1 MTRRTTRRGALAAA
15 GAVALGSLVGCSRRG
30 REPRFWDD
38 PPSLDV
44 EGVPREFDQPVP
56 NPPRLVPVDV
66 EPAVESAFADRVD
79 RLLSPIPEPLTEERL
94 PNGEIR
100 EQIETERAAAR
111 EALPGPDESLPPLRA
126 AERYAAARGHAATV
140 VGTWAAVTVEG
151 DPEAVAAD
159 IETVLQRASETLDE
173 LPGTAADPSA
183 GAAVYGPIERWYDES
198 RRRTLVG
205 GNAGPASR
213 ANPLRTGES
222 VGEVERVQ
230 SLVEAGRYLRDR
242 YRSSLADPEAVAEPL
257 RREAER
263 VGAEIGERLRE
274 LHGEETDRLRSSP
287 GTEAFLDTRPVAR
300 DAPSVSQLSTARYR
314 AFEDLRFDPI
324 PLDDYQPDHPAT
336 AFTRTLLARVR
347 FRGLDALASRIED
360 GEAMFP
366 DDAAAVGAARSA
378 AIESA
383 AALAGSENPLDR
395 WLATQ
400 FLPLFAEP
408 DGALAADDRSARSTV
423 EAYTA
428 YRWIETV
435 TGEARTVTESVSD
448 SFESN

>member
-1 MTRRTTRRGALAAA
+1 MTRWTTRRRALAAA
-15 GAVALGSLVGCSRRG
+15 GAVALGSLAGCSGRG

-44 EGVPREFDQPVP
+44 EAVPREFNDPIP
-56 NPPRLVPVDV
+56 DSPRLVPVDV
-66 EPAVESAFADRVD
+66 EPAVERAFADRVD
-79 RLLSPIPEPLTEERL
+79 RLLSPIPEPLTAETL

-111 EALPGPDESLPPLRA
+111 EASPGSEESLPPLRA
-126 AERYAAARGHAATV
+126 AERYATARDHAATA

-159 IETVLQRASETLDE
+159 IGTVRRRASDTLEE
-173 LPGTAADPSA
+173 LPGQATDPLA

-205 GNAGPASR
+205 GRAGPASR

-222 VGEVERVQ
+222 IGDVERVQ
-230 SLVEAGRYLRDR
+230 SYVEAGRYLSDR
-242 YRSSLADPEAVAEPL
+242 YRDSLADPVPVAEPL
-257 RREAER
+257 RRGAER
-263 VGAEIGERLRE
+263 LGAEIGDRLRA
-274 LHGEETDRLRSSP
+274 LHGGETDRLRSSP
-287 GTEAFLDTRPVAR
+287 GTEAFLDDRPVAR
-300 DAPSVSQLSTARYR
+300 DAPSVSLLSTATYR
-314 AFEDLRFDPI
+314 TFEDLRFDPV
-324 PLDDYQPDHPAT
+324 PVDDYVPDHPAT

-366 DDAAAVGAARSA
+366 ADAEAVGAARSA
-378 AIESA
+378 AIESTTT
-383 AALAGSENPLDR
+383 LAGSEDPLDR
-395 WLATQ
+395 YLATR
-400 FLPLFAEP
+400 FLPLFAVP
-408 DGALAADDRSARSTV
+408 DGTLAAGDRNARSTV
-423 EAYTA
+423 EAFTA

-435 TGEARTVTESVSD
+435 TDEARTVTESVGD
-448 SFESN
+448 SFEPN

>member
-1 MTRRTTRRGALAAA
+1 MPRRLTRRDALAAA
-15 GAVALGSLVGCSRRG
+15 GAVALGSLAGCSGRG
-30 REPRFWDD
+30 SGPRFWDD

-44 EGVPREFDQPVP
+44 EGVPREFDDPVP
-56 NPPRLVPVDV
+56 SAPRLVPVDV
-66 EPAVESAFADRVD
+66 EPAVAGAFADRVD

-100 EQIETERAAAR
+100 EQVETERAAAR
-111 EALPGPDESLPPLRA
+111 EALPASDESLPPLRA
-126 AERYAAARGHAATV
+126 AERYAMARDHAATA

-159 IETVLQRASETLDE
+159 IGTVRNRAFETLEE
-173 LPGTAADPSA
+173 LPGPAADPLA
-183 GAAVYGPIERWYDES
+183 GAAVYGPIERWYDEA

-205 GNAGPASR
+205 GSAGPEER
-213 ANPLRTGES
+213 ANPLRVGDA
-222 VGEVERVQ
+222 VGEGERVQ
-230 SLVEAGRYLRDR
+230 SYVEAGRYLRDR

-263 VGAEIGERLRE
+263 VGAEVGERLRE
-274 LHGEETDRLRSSP
+274 LHGGEPDRLRSSP
-287 GTEAFLDTRPVAR
+287 GTEAFLDDRPVAR

-314 AFEDLRFDPI
+314 TFEDLRFDPI
-324 PLDDYQPDHPAT
+324 PLDDYEPDHPAT

-378 AIESA
+378 AIESVTT
-383 AALAGSENPLDR
+383 LAGSENPLAR

-408 DGALAADDRSARSTV
+408 DGALAAGDRNARSTV

-435 TGEARTVTESVSD
+435 TGEARTVTESVRD
-448 SFESN
+448 SFEAY